1 MLFFFQ
7 ILIRSLGHGAGVVI
21 KIALLGMDLARK
33 LLYTND
39 SRFLFVVPVVWT
51 CCHVFGWTQKE
62 GGLTAMERFPIR
74 LQHAVVSLDR
84 AASNLDCPSASLA
97 FGFTWTEREE

>member
-1 MLFFFQ
+1 MHFLK
-7 ILIRSLGHGAGVVI
+7 ILIHSLGHGAGVVI
-21 KIALLGMDLARK
+21 KIALLGMDLAQK

-51 CCHVFGWTQKE
+51 CHVFGWTQKE
-62 GGLTAMERFPIR
+62 EGLTAMERFPIR

-84 AASNLDCPSASLA
+84 VASNLDCPSASLA
-97 FGFTWTEREE
+97 FGFTWTEKEE